1 MEDEETAGE
10 MIVNENEDSDSE
22 MEDEEEEEEGPAQTY
37 LPGEPLNEDEELVCD
52 ESAYTM
58 YHQAHTGVF
67 AYNFGYNHYQ

>member
-22 MEDEEEEEEGPAQTY
+22 MEDEEEEEGPAQTY

-67 AYNFGYNHYQ
+67 AYNFGYNHYP